1 MSQSFDFFFQT
12 KNEYITG
19 HIPNTQK
26 TALEF
31 KEISTNLG
39 LFNIMAVIR
48 NAYFKYIKIKYLCY
62 SGDARRCRKADL
74 ETSRLFYERF

>member
-39 LFNIMAVIR
+39 LFNIMGVMR
-48 NAYFKYIKIKYLCY
+48 NHLLKIIIFQMFKKLVMTK
-62 SGDARRCRKADL
+62 K
-74 ETSRLFYERF
+74 

>member
-39 LFNIMAVIR
+39 LFNIMGVIR
-48 NAYFKYIKIKYLCY
+48 NAYKNSFIFQEVML
-62 SGDARRCRKADL
+62 
-74 ETSRLFYERF
+74 